1 VVHADGRNWAS
12 WRSWAVVAATLGALV
27 AGCSDDDGTGVLDLD
42 ELGPGTCLAVTDD
55 LGEEVKTLPVIDCV
69 EDHTHEIYA
78 NVDWTGADVFPGL
91 EALDAFA
98 EQECVGAFE
107 PFVGISAFDSQLT
120 FTWLTP
126 TLGSWNDHDD
136 RTVLCVLA
144 NPDAAP
150 LIGSMQGTR
159 V

>member
-1 VVHADGRNWAS
+1 ML
-12 WRSWAVVAATLGALV
+12 AVALCAAGMA
-27 AGCSDDDGTGVLDLD
+27 CSDDDGTGVLEIDQ
-42 ELGPGTCLAVTDD
+42 LGPGTCLQVPDE
-55 LGEEVKTLPVIDCV
+55 LGTEVKSLPVIDCV

-78 NVDWTGADVFPGL
+78 NVPWTGADVFPGL
-91 EALDAFA
+91 EALDAYA
-98 EQECVGAFE
+98 EQECVRTFE

-144 NPDAAP
+144 NSDAAP

-159 V
+159 I